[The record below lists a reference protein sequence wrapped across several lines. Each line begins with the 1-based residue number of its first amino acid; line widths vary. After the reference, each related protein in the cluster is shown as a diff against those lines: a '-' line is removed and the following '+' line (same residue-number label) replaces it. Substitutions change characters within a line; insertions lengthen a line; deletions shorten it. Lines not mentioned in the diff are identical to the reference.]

1 MATRGASSIDLAK
14 MEERGFEDNDPTAFE
29 MLGYIYATGRGPARD
44 YAAAY
49 QYYGLAL
56 VGGRTEIRSN
66 LDEIWRFLNEAEQR
80 FVRFRFER
88 AFPP

>member
-1 MATRGASSIDLAK
+1 
-14 MEERGFEDNDPTAFE
+14 MEERAFEDGDPIAFE

-44 YAAAY
+44 YVAAY

-56 VGGRTEIRSN
+56 VGGRADVRTN
-66 LDEIWRFLNEAEQR
+66 LDEIWRFLDEAERQ

-88 AFPP
+88 AFPNR